1 MSHDPI
7 RHLGTQSVDG
17 EDPSEKI
24 DVERFSVDVPSIGS
38 CHFTLPDG
46 RVLHVVLVPAD
57 VSSALKSVIR
67 ERDVLGRDPTA
78 DQLATAGMTAA
89 LRAWGAS

>member
-1 MSHDPI
+1 MPDMVA
-7 RHLGTQSVDG
+7 TVDRWAANAG
-17 EDPSEKI
+17 ADITTGIQVSAKMPG
-24 DVERFSVDVPSIGS
+24 DANHVHCVDENGDTWMLVRVPSATAIN
-38 CHFTLPDG
+38 
-46 RVLHVVLVPAD
+46 VKPAI
-57 VSSALKSVIR
+57 L